1 MKEIIGKT
9 RVTRSYLPRKIL
21 LDDAEIFEEN
31 FTANEFND
39 LFKNISIKL
48 AHKILAPQN
57 LLKFICKKTDL
68 NIKNELNKKMF
79 FSMKSKKSAGYDN
92 LNFNIIKRCLS
103 VLCKPLKS
111 CLAYL

>member
-48 AHKILAPQN
+48 ADKILAPQN
-57 LLKFICKKTDL
+57 LLKFICKKQILT
-68 NIKNELNKKMF
+68 
-79 FSMKSKKSAGYDN
+79 
-92 LNFNIIKRCLS
+92 
-103 VLCKPLKS
+103 
-111 CLAYL
+111 

>member
-39 LFKNISIKL
+39 LF
-48 AHKILAPQN
+48 
-57 LLKFICKKTDL
+57 
-68 NIKNELNKKMF
+68 
-79 FSMKSKKSAGYDN
+79 
-92 LNFNIIKRCLS
+92 
-103 VLCKPLKS
+103 
-111 CLAYL
+111 